1 MKIYISPVRTDEQV
15 VASVSGDILTIN
27 SQVLDFSPLL
37 EGESLPSEAVDTEW
51 LQGNITR
58 IDGEIH
64 LTLLLPHGANAPYET
79 RFPTAFETPIT
90 VLEGEVPLPPYDS
103 EVQGGQS

>member
-1 MKIYISPVRTDEQV
+1 MKIKLSPVRADAQLT
-15 VASVSGDILTIN
+15 ATISGDTLTVN
-27 SQVLDFSPLL
+27 NQVLDFAPLL
-37 EGESLPSEAVDTEW
+37 EGASLPSEAVDTEW

-64 LTLLLPHGANAPYET
+64 LTLLLPHGANAPNET
-79 RFPTAFETPIT
+79 RFPEAYYTPIM

-103 EVQGGQS
+103 EVQGSQS

>member
-1 MKIYISPVRTDEQV
+1 MKIKLSPVRADARLIAT
-15 VASVSGDILTIN
+15 VSGDALTVN
-27 SQVLDFSPLL
+27 NQVLDFAPLPD
-37 EGESLPSEAVDTEW
+37 GASLPSEAVDTEW

-79 RFPTAFETPIT
+79 RFPEAYHTPIT

>member
-1 MKIYISPVRTDEQV
+1 MKIKLSPVRADAQLAAT
-15 VASVSGDILTIN
+15 VSGDVLTVN
-27 SQVLDFSPLL
+27 NQVLDFSPLL
-37 EGESLPSEAVDTEW
+37 EGASLPSEAVDTEW

-79 RFPTAFETPIT
+79 RFPEAYHTPIM

-103 EVQGGQS
+103 EVQEGQS

>member
-1 MKIYISPVRTDEQV
+1 MKIKLSPVRADAQLT
-15 VASVSGDILTIN
+15 ATISGDILTVN
-27 SQVLDFSPLL
+27 TQVLDFSPLPD
-37 EGESLPSEAVDTEW
+37 GASLPSEAVDTEW

-58 IDGEIH
+58 INGEIH

-103 EVQGGQS
+103 EVQEAQS

>member
-37 EGESLPSEAVDTEW
+37 EGASLPSEAVDTEW
-51 LQGNITR
+51 LQGNIAR
-58 IDGEIH
+58 INGEIH

>member
-1 MKIYISPVRTDEQV
+1 MKIKLSPVRADAQLT
-15 VASVSGDILTIN
+15 ATISGDTLTVN
-27 SQVLDFSPLL
+27 NQVLDFAPLP
-37 EGESLPSEAVDTEW
+37 EGASLPSEAVDTEW
-51 LQGNITR
+51 LQGTVTR

-79 RFPTAFETPIT
+79 RFPAAFETPIN

>member
-1 MKIYISPVRTDEQV
+1 MKIRLSPVRIDRQLI
-15 VASVSGDILTIN
+15 ASVSGDTLMVN
-27 SQVLDFSPLL
+27 GQVLDFSPLQ
-37 EGESLPSEAVDTEW
+37 EGESLPSGAVSTEW
-51 LQGNITR
+51 VHGSVMR

-64 LTLLLPHGANAPYET
+64 LTLALPHGANAPHET
-79 RFPTAFETPIT
+79 LFPSAFTVPMV